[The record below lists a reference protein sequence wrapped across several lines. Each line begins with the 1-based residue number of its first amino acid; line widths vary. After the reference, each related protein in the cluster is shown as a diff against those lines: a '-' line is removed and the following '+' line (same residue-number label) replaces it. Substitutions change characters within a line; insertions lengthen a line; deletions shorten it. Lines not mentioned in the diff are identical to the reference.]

1 MPTEV
6 AVVGGGGTIG
16 ATVAYTLAV
25 SRPSLDVS
33 LVDVDA
39 DRAAGHAKDVRHAR
53 CHAAHPVGAPSLGV
67 GDGTGGGGR
76 GTGAVRSASA
86 SPDALAGADCLV
98 VTASAPRPEDS
109 ARRGGRAA
117 FFERNRA
124 VMDDVAEHLSG
135 LDPRPTLVVT
145 NPLDRT
151 TRRLWESSGWP
162 REAIMGYSLSETA
175 RLADWLA
182 DHAGVAPSAVSCPV
196 LGEHGEHVV
205 PAFSRATV
213 GGEPVSLSP
222 DERADAL
229 DFVRDAPYDVIRKRG
244 EADSSRW
251 VTGRGVAAVVER
263 VVDDDPV
270 TTCLSVPLAGEYGCD
285 GLCLSV
291 PVRLGGLGWRE
302 ILDWELSD
310 WERERFERA
319 REAVSEPI

>member
-1 MPTEV
+1 MSTEV

-16 ATVAYTLAV
+16 ATVAYTLAI
-25 SRPSLDVS
+25 SCPSLDVS

-39 DRAAGHAKDVRHAR
+39 DRAAGHAKDIRHAR
-53 CHAAHPVGAPSLGV
+53 CHAAHPVGAPSLATEAGIES
-67 GDGTGGGGR
+67 GAGT
-76 GTGAVRSASA
+76 VRSAA
-86 SPDALAGADCLV
+86 PDPDTLAGAECLI
-98 VTASAPRPEDS
+98 VTASAPRPEGS
-109 ARRGGRAA
+109 AQRGGRAA

-124 VMDDVAEHLSG
+124 VMDDVAGHLSG

-196 LGEHGEHVV
+196 LGEHGEHIV

-213 GGEPVSLSP
+213 GGDPISLSP
-222 DERADAL
+222 DERQDAL

-251 VTGRGVAAVVER
+251 VTGRGVTAVVER
-263 VVDDDPV
+263 LVDGDPV

-285 GLCLSV
+285 GVCLSV
-291 PVRLGGLGWRE
+291 PVRLGGTGWRE
-302 ILDWELSD
+302 VLDWELSD

-319 REAVSEPI
+319 RKAVSEPVD

>member
-1 MPTEV
+1 MNTDV

-39 DRAAGHAKDVRHAR
+39 DPAAGHAKDIRHAR
-53 CHAAHPVGAPSLGV
+53 CHAAHPVGAPPLG
-67 GDGTGGGGR
+67 GD
-76 GTGAVRSASA
+76 TGAVRSAAPDS
-86 SPDALAGADCLV
+86 DALAGADCLV
-98 VTASAPRPEDS
+98 VTASAPRPAGS
-109 ARRGGRAA
+109 AQRGGRAA

-124 VMDDVAEHLSG
+124 VMDDVAAHLSG
-135 LDPRPTLVVT
+135 IDPRPTLVVT

-151 TRRLWESSGWP
+151 TRRLWAASGWP

-175 RLADWLA
+175 RMADWLA

-196 LGEHGEHVV
+196 LGEHGEHIV

-213 GGEPVSLSP
+213 DGEPISLSP
-222 DERADAL
+222 DERQDAL

-251 VTGRGVAAVVER
+251 VTGRGVAAVAER
-263 VVDDDPV
+263 LVDGDPV

-285 GLCLSV
+285 GVCLSV
-291 PVRLGGLGWRE
+291 PVRLGGTGWRE

-310 WERERFERA
+310 WERERFDRA
-319 REAVSEPI
+319 REAVSEPID